1 MGKEGHPIRLRGG
14 PTHGCISTPLYRQHT
29 PRHAGSPRRV
39 YACHST
45 STEVSL
51 ASNLAPRVR
60 IGRTDRGRWLL
71 SPLHLSFSLKHSHE
85 TSPAI
90 VQITPGQPR
99 RVRSTLSPPG
109 LCGGHRPRR
118 QQRQPGA
125 AASGDRRRTPRRRP
139 PARRAREAATRRPQ
153 LVQGPPTSRTSP
165 SRLLVHQNNLVRPAV
180 KLLKCRYQG

>member
-118 QQRQPGA
+118 QQRHPGA
-125 AASGDRRRTPRRRP
+125 AANGDRRPGVRVHPGGGRQHGEREKRRRAAHNSFRARPLAAPP
-139 PARRAREAATRRPQ
+139 PA
-153 LVQGPPTSRTSP
+153 V
-165 SRLLVHQNNLVRPAV
+165 
-180 KLLKCRYQG
+180 C